1 MLKMI
6 PVLAFVAI
14 FSLNARADTHAADNR
29 IAVEMPEEVKAH
41 FLKKMHEHLVAV
53 DSIIAAMADQDLALA
68 ANVASE
74 KLAGHGGG
82 HKSHGDKGEHG
93 TDGDHGHKQ
102 QKRKMGE
109 HSSVEEGEH
118 SEHQHGQDK
127 GASHHDDD
135 AEGEHKKMHM
145 GRYMPKAMKMLGKN
159 MHGAAI
165 EFSEVAREGDS
176 AAALKALRKI
186 TASCVACH
194 QAYRIEAT
202 NE

>member
-1 MLKMI
+1 MLKII
-6 PVLAFVAI
+6 PVLAFLATI
-14 FSLNARADTHAADNR
+14 SLNTKADTHSTDHR
-29 IAVEMPEEVKAH
+29 IAVKMPEEVKAH
-41 FLKKMHEHLVAV
+41 FLKKMREHLVAL
-53 DSIIAAMADQDLALA
+53 DSIIAAMADQDLEQA
-68 ANVASE
+68 ANMASE

-82 HKSHGDKGEHG
+82 YGRHGDKGEHG

-109 HSSVEEGEH
+109 HSSTEEGDH
-118 SEHQHGQDK
+118 SEQQHEQDK
-127 GASHHDDD
+127 GASHHDDN

-145 GRYMPKAMKMLGKN
+145 GRYMPKPMKKMGRS

-165 EFSEVAREGDS
+165 EFSEVARDGNSEE
-176 AAALKALRKI
+176 ALKALRKI

-202 NE
+202 N